1 MNVYPPKYNYDLKY
15 KTALYSFRDRLFMQ
29 AVDVLERARLP
40 EEWVEAW
47 LQLEID
53 NAAAAVTGDCTHNT
67 P

>member
-1 MNVYPPKYNYDLKY
+1 
-15 KTALYSFRDRLFMQ
+15 MQ
-29 AVDVLERARLP
+29 AVDVLGGTRLP

-53 NAAAAVTGDCTHNT
+53 NAAAAVTGDCSHNT